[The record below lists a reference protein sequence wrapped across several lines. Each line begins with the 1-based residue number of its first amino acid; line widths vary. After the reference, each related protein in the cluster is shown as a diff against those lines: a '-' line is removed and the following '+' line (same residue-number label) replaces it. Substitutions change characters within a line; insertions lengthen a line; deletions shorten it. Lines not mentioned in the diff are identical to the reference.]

1 MDPPDSPTAM
11 PRKPAADVVPAVEEP
26 PAGFRVDRELPVGRH
41 PLLVVFPG
49 LDKLETATRHEP
61 DAKKRQQLHDTTCVE
76 VVAEDM
82 WMYVAPRDLPK
93 SFRRRWK
100 PVVSGEIDC
109 IVVGESHLRESPALI
124 LFLDI
129 FHELR
134 HIQQRRDGQELWP
147 DGISYVERPTEIDA
161 YQFVVDEARR
171 FGVADATIRDYLK
184 VEWVDDKDMVTL
196 YRSLGVPAA

>member
-1 MDPPDSPTAM
+1 MDPPDSEAPMPAKVAETA
-11 PRKPAADVVPAVEEP
+11 PVAVEEP
-26 PAGFRVDRELPVGRH
+26 PKGFRVDRETPVGRH

-49 LDKLETATRHEP
+49 LDKLETAKRHEP
-61 DAKKRQQLHDTTCVE
+61 DAKKRRRLHDETCVE

-100 PVVSGEIDC
+100 PVVSGDTDC

-134 HIQQRRDGQELWP
+134 HIQQRRGGQELWP
-147 DGISYVERPTEIDA
+147 EKLSYVERPTEIDA

-171 FGVADATIRDYLK
+171 IRVSDATIREYLR
-184 VEWVDDKDMVTL
+184 VEWVDDKDMLAL
-196 YRSLGVPAA
+196 YRSLGVPAH